1 MKKIIKYVAG
11 LFFIFLLFPMS
22 VFAHGPGEKISVSCS
37 SHISISKD
45 VLDRWSG
52 WVVTR
57 VALTDS
63 LLKSHNAIN
72 KTDGTYPIP
81 IEVEITTKD
90 GEKIQTIA
98 GYNYDVIEGNMSQ
111 SYQRA
116 NSNDGFYIFI
126 NVSEAIKDEKLK
138 KYGEFLNVTC
148 SIDAHSVDYHSVK
161 VK

>member
-1 MKKIIKYVAG
+1 MKKIIKYISS

-22 VFAHGPGEKISVSCS
+22 VFAHGPGEKVSVSCS
-37 SHISISKD
+37 SHISLSQD
-45 VLDRWSG
+45 VFKKWRG
-52 WVVTR
+52 YMHTR

-72 KTDGTYPIP
+72 VTDGKYPIP

-98 GYNYDVIEGNMSQ
+98 GYNYEVIKGNMSQ
-111 SYQRA
+111 GYQRA
-116 NSNDGFYIFI
+116 NDGFYLFKEL
-126 NVSEAIKDEKLK
+126 SDAEKDEKLR

-148 SIDAHSVDYHSVK
+148 SFDSHSVEYH
-161 VK
+161 